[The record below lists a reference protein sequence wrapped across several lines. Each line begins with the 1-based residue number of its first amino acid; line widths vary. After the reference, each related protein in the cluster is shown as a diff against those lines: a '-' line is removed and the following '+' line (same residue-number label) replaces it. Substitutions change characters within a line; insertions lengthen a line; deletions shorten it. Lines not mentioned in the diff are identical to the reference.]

1 MSADQPTVPYAPFH
15 LKRRRRPPLGRLIW
29 PWRIVT
35 TELARRAPFVVLIR
49 RPGQVLGI
57 HFRLPDGG
65 ALASA
70 PKHYGLSIRWGKP
83 T

>member
-1 MSADQPTVPYAPFH
+1 MSADQPTVPYAPFR

-57 HFRLPDGG
+57 HFRLPDG
-65 ALASA
+65 ATS
-70 PKHYGLSIRWGKP
+70 KHFGLSIRWGKP
-83 T
+83 S